1 LSETTV
7 DHHGH
12 QEHGH
17 HDYKPHWSDW
27 LFTTDA
33 KKIGFIYIIMSFIYF
48 IVGGVLAGMIRI
60 QLATPT
66 MNFVDG
72 VTYNGIVSM
81 HGTIMIFMWVMPFIA
96 GIINFVMPL
105 QIGARDMAFP
115 RLNAMGLWLFNA
127 GALVLLATF
136 LLGMPQAGWTSYAP
150 LSTLDKKEIGMD
162 LWILGIQLL
171 GVSSIMSGLNFV
183 VTVVKLR
190 APGMTWFRMPLFVWS
205 SLVVGWLMILAM
217 PAIAVTLLEVFL
229 ERHFGFTFFG
239 PAHGG
244 DPILYQHL
252 FWFFGHPEVY
262 ILIMPA
268 FGIISEIIPV
278 FSRKPVFGYKLMAW
292 SMILIAF
299 LSFLL
304 WAHHMF
310 SSGMDPRLSLPFMIL
325 TMIIGVPTG
334 VKMFNWMATM
344 WRGKLY
350 LDSPM
355 IFSVGF
361 LITFAVGGFGGIILA
376 SIPIDL
382 HITNTYFV
390 VGHMHYVLFGGSV
403 MAIFAAIYFWFPK
416 MTGYK
421 LNEKLAMW
429 HFGFTFIGSNV
440 TFLPMHW
447 LGMLGMPRRVL
458 TYDVLYANDNLMASI
473 GGAIMG
479 FGTIFLVV
487 NYFLTIRKKERCAEN
502 PWNSKGLEWTHAS
515 SPPAANN
522 FDEIP
527 VVTTDPYDYGVLTPP
542 KAAKEA
548 KAHG

>member
-1 LSETTV
+1 
-7 DHHGH
+7 
-12 QEHGH
+12 
-17 HDYKPHWSDW
+17 
-27 LFTTDA
+27 
-33 KKIGFIYIIMSFIYF
+33 
-48 IVGGVLAGMIRI
+48 
-60 QLATPT
+60 
-66 MNFVDG
+66 
-72 VTYNGIVSM
+72 
-81 HGTIMIFMWVMPFIA
+81 
-96 GIINFVMPL
+96 
-105 QIGARDMAFP
+105 
-115 RLNAMGLWLFNA
+115 
-127 GALVLLATF
+127 
-136 LLGMPQAGWTSYAP
+136 
-150 LSTLDKKEIGMD
+150 
-162 LWILGIQLL
+162 
-171 GVSSIMSGLNFV
+171 MSGLNFI

-355 IFSVGF
+355 IFSLGF

-421 LNEKLAMW
+421 LNEKLALW
-429 HFGFTFIGSNV
+429 HFGFTFIGSNL

-447 LGMLGMPRRVL
+447 LGMLGMPRRVAD
-458 TYDVLYANDNLMASI
+458 YDPLYANDNLMASI

-479 FGTIFLVV
+479 FGTLFLVA
-487 NYFLTIRKKERCAEN
+487 NYFLTLRKKERCAEN

-527 VVTTDPYDYGVLTPP
+527 IVTTDPYDYGVLTPP

>member
-1 LSETTV
+1 MSETTV
-7 DHHGH
+7 EHHGH

-33 KKIGFIYIIMSFIYF
+33 KKIGFIYIIMSFVYF
-48 IVGGVLAGMIRI
+48 IVGGALAGMIRI
-60 QLATPT
+60 ELATPK
-66 MNFVDG
+66 MDFVDG
-72 VTYNGIVSM
+72 VTYNGLVSM
-81 HGTIMIFMWVMPFIA
+81 HGTIMIFMWVMPFVA

-171 GVSSIMSGLNFV
+171 GVSSIMSGLNFI

-355 IFSVGF
+355 IFSLGF

-421 LNEKLAMW
+421 LNEKLALW
-429 HFGFTFIGSNV
+429 HFGFTFIGSNL

-447 LGMLGMPRRVL
+447 LGMLGMPRRVAD
-458 TYDVLYANDNLMASI
+458 YDPLYANDNLMASI

-479 FGTIFLVV
+479 FGTLFLVA
-487 NYFLTIRKKERCAEN
+487 NYFLTLRKKERCAEN

-527 VVTTDPYDYGVLTPP
+527 IVTTDPYDYGVLTPP

>member
-1 LSETTV
+1 MSESQHAPH
-7 DHHGH
+7 DHETAHAH
-12 QEHGH
+12 SP
-17 HDYKPHWSDW
+17 YPAWTNW

-33 KKIGFIYIIMSFIYF
+33 KKIGFVYMIMAFVYF
-48 IVGGVLAGMIRI
+48 FVGGICAGGIRI

-72 VTYNGIVSM
+72 VTYNGLVSM
-81 HGTIMIFMWVMPFIA
+81 HGTVMIFLWVMPFIA

-127 GALVLLATF
+127 GALVLMATF
-136 LLGMPQAGWTSYAP
+136 FLGMPQAGWTSYAP
-150 LSTLDKKEIGMD
+150 LSILDKKEIGMD

-171 GVSSIMSGLNFV
+171 GISSIMSGLNFI
-183 VTVVKLR
+183 VTILRLR
-190 APGMTWFRMPLFVWS
+190 APGMTLFRMPLFVWS

-217 PAIAVTLLEVFL
+217 PAIAVTLTEVML

-278 FSRKPVFGYKLMAW
+278 FSRKPIFGYKLMAW

-310 SSGMDPRLSLPFMIL
+310 ASGMDPRLTLPFMIL

-344 WRGKLY
+344 WKGKIY
-350 LDSPM
+350 LDTPM
-355 IFSVGF
+355 IFALGF
-361 LITFAVGGFGGIILA
+361 LITFAIGGFGGIILA

-403 MAIFAAIYFWFPK
+403 MAIFAAVYFWFPK

-421 LNEKLAMW
+421 LNEKLGIW
-429 HFGFTFIGSNV
+429 HFVFTFIGSNL

-447 LGMLGMPRRVL
+447 LGMLGMPRRVM
-458 TYDVLYANDNLMASI
+458 TYAEQYAGDNLMATI
-473 GGAIMG
+473 GGLIMG
-479 FGTIFLVV
+479 AAQLILVW
-487 NYFLTIRKKERCAEN
+487 NWIRTLQKKERCEEN
-502 PWNSKGLEWTHAS
+502 PWRSKGLEWTHAS
-515 SPPAANN
+515 SPPRADN
-522 FDEIP
+522 FEEIP
-527 VVTTDPYDYGVLTPP
+527 TVTTDPYDYGVPAP
-542 KAAKEA
+542 AQKDKEA
-548 KAHG
+548 KTHG

>member
-1 LSETTV
+1 MSETTV
-7 DHHGH
+7 EHHGH

-33 KKIGFIYIIMSFIYF
+33 KKIGFIYIIMSFVYF
-48 IVGGVLAGMIRI
+48 IVGGALAGMIRI
-60 QLATPT
+60 ELATPK
-66 MNFVDG
+66 MDFVDG
-72 VTYNGIVSM
+72 VTYNGLVSM
-81 HGTIMIFMWVMPFIA
+81 HGTIMIFMWVMPFVA

-171 GVSSIMSGLNFV
+171 GVSSIMSGLNFI

-355 IFSVGF
+355 IFSLGF

-421 LNEKLAMW
+421 LNEKLALW
-429 HFGFTFIGSNV
+429 HFGFTFIGSNL

-447 LGMLGMPRRVL
+447 LGMLGMPRRVAD
-458 TYDVLYANDNLMASI
+458 YDPLYANDNLMASI

-479 FGTIFLVV
+479 FGTLFLVA
-487 NYFLTIRKKERCAEN
+487 NYFLTLRKKERCAEN

-515 SPPAANN
+515 SPPSANN

-527 VVTTDPYDYGVLTPP
+527 IVTTDPYDYGVLTPP